1 MLNKFQILI
10 LRDSY
15 LKNLNY
21 LNRNNHVDFFSFIT
35 GSFSAT
41 VENTTI
47 FYYPKKTQSKMSF
60 TLMLAIIGLTVV
72 FLIVIMMYI
81 FTGLF
86 EKC

>member
-1 MLNKFQILI
+1 MFI
-10 LRDSY
+10 
-15 LKNLNY
+15 
-21 LNRNNHVDFFSFIT
+21 FFSFIT

-47 FYYPKKTQSKMSF
+47 YYYPKKTQSKMSS
-60 TLMLAIIGLTVV
+60 TLVLAIIGLTVV

-86 EKC
+86 KNCFVNTNTFIKIKMITYSFAF